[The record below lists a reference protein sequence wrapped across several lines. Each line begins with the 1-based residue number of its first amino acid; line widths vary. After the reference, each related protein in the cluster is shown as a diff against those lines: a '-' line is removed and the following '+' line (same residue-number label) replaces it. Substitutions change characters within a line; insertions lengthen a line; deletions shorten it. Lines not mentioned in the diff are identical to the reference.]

1 MGGCWFASAAGWR
14 SGFGAS
20 IVAGGNGRQ
29 RHGCVLGVESR
40 LPDASTCPSCQ
51 TACTLERKTVRIQ
64 PAGGERVTLHGVEVF
79 QCPNC
84 AHVHVTEDGRRL
96 CFAALGADPDRPLPL
111 PVRIWVLASPP
122 TSELTPETRDG

>member
-1 MGGCWFASAAGWR
+1 MGEL
-14 SGFGAS
+14 GA
-20 IVAGGNGRQ
+20 
-29 RHGCVLGVESR
+29 
-40 LPDASTCPSCQ
+40 CPSCQ
-51 TACTLERKTVRIQ
+51 TTLTLERKTVRIQ